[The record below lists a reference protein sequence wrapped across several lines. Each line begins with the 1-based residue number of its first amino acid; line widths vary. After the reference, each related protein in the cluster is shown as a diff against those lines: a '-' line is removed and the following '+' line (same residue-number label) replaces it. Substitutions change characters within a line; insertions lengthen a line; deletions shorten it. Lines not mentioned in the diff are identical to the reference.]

1 MLESATNFALKMV
14 AIPSEVIIEVAF
26 RPKFSHWHFPSKPN
40 KPLLYCCLRHGT
52 PRRCWCVSPSLRIL
66 SAGELNHTL
75 RKSTSNRSAYKYNVF
90 LVQWGR
96 PLQFKNDLLLWLLSI
111 WIISSWMCLICLRF
125 SIFISLFESWYD
137 FRKEADIEFTTN
149 TFMDPILQKNMGLY
163 LESMRKKSKKWPRS
177 KIVSK
182 FWCSAK
188 HIDKNRQIS
197 WFELTIFAEWRGQTN
212 YSKYHEFSVC
222 LEPLPYQS

>member
-1 MLESATNFALKMV
+1 MSSQKIIGLLHFLKFLG
-14 AIPSEVIIEVAF
+14 PSEKNYNLQSLMIT
-26 RPKFSHWHFPSKPN
+26 
-40 KPLLYCCLRHGT
+40 LY
-52 PRRCWCVSPSLRIL
+52 
-66 SAGELNHTL
+66 
-75 RKSTSNRSAYKYNVF
+75 Y
-90 LVQWGR
+90 
-96 PLQFKNDLLLWLLSI
+96 LWLLSI
-111 WIISSWMCLICLRF
+111 WIISSWMCLISLRF
-125 SIFISLFESWYD
+125 SICLSESWYD
-137 FRKEADIEFTTN
+137 CRKEADIEFTTN

-222 LEPLPYQS
+222 LEPLPNQS